1 MSKTEIYDV
10 FISYSRKDKKMVD
23 MFVDRLTSEGFTV
36 WIDKDGIESGDAF
49 KHVIVNAIE
58 QSKVVV
64 FFSSEASNSSTW
76 TSKEIGVAIYE
87 NKPIIPVRLDNA
99 KYNSEIKF
107 DLINLDYIDVRGG
120 SPSEEVYGR
129 LIRTLRHRCG
139 KPEGGSVVTDPEKP
153 EKPAKTEGI
162 VLTWEK
168 VGLVLLIIVSI
179 MITATIGTLFWLAVL
194 VSYFSKNHRQL
205 WNWTWSHQRQIWIAG
220 IAILAIFFIIGCL
233 YELFSASPAPTYYK
247 YEDSVVVDSVVVEP
261 TYQYDYWDYDT
272 VAVDSVATPDDWAI
286 AG

>member
-23 MFVDRLTSEGFTV
+23 MFVDRLTTEGFTV

-139 KPEGGSVVTDPEKP
+139 KPEGGAVVTDPEKP

>member
-64 FFSSEASNSSTW
+64 FFSSDASNSSTW

-120 SPSEEVYGR
+120 NPSEEVYGR

-139 KPEGGSVVTDPEKP
+139 KSEGSTVVTDPEKP
-153 EKPAKTEGI
+153 EKPAKTDSI

-233 YELFSASPAPTYYK
+233 YEFFSASPAPTYYK
-247 YEDSVVVDSVVVEP
+247 YEDSVVVNSAVVEP
-261 TYQYDYWDYDT
+261 TYQYEYWDYDT

-286 AG
+286 AE

>member
-23 MFVDRLTSEGFTV
+23 MFVDRLTTEGFTV

-120 SPSEEVYGR
+120 SSSEEVYGR

-139 KPEGGSVVTDPEKP
+139 KSEGGTVVTDPEKP

-233 YELFSASPAPTYYK
+233 YELFSDSPAPTYYN

-261 TYQYDYWDYDT
+261 TYQYEYWDYDT
-272 VAVDSVATPDDWAI
+272 VAVDTVATPDDWAI